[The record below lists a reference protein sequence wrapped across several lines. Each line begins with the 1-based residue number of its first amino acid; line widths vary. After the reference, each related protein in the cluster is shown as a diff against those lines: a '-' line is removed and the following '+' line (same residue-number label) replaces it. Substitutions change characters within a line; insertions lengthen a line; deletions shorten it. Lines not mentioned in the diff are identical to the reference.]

1 MDSHIIVIPDK
12 APLAPLIRDL
22 LLWTSIPII
31 RVSYPTID
39 L

>member
-1 MDSHIIVIPDK
+1 MDAYVIVIPDK

-22 LLWTSIPII
+22 LWLPTPII
-31 RVSYPTID
+31 RVNSPTID

>member
-1 MDSHIIVIPDK
+1 MDFHIIVIPDK
-12 APLAPLIRDL
+12 APLAPQIRDL
-22 LLWTSIPII
+22 LCSSMPLI